1 MLLLDVSPLLGDQ
14 VQIVQKSQFKNGLK
28 FDDIV
33 LDPSITAI
41 DIPAYSCNEATSF
54 FDLSKCPKLQ
64 KIFIGF
70 RSFECVS
77 QLHIH
82 DMHELR
88 TIEFASRAFMTSV
101 DSEPS
106 GAFSVVNCE
115 KLQSIRLGPL
125 SLTHFN
131 NEFSLVNLPEL
142 TDLQIGVIGDYSSNF
157 YQMSFCVK
165 GRFDARS
172 RRVDLPKLKRIILG
186 NEAFQYSQYTYIE
199 SRWRDVGVF
208 CVDLPEL
215 ESLHIGENALM
226 GKESQDCRMVM
237 KSRERDAL
245 ANRSPEAEKVY
256 SEA

>member
-1 MLLLDVSPLLGDQ
+1 MLLLDVSPLLIDQ
-14 VQIVQKSQFKNGLK
+14 VQVIRKSQIKNGLK

-33 LDPSITAI
+33 LDPSVTTI
-41 DIPAYSCNEATSF
+41 DIPACSCNETTSF

-64 KIFIGF
+64 KISIGS

-88 TIEFASRAFMTSV
+88 TIEFASRVFMTSV
-101 DSEPS
+101 NSKPC

-115 KLQSIRLGPL
+115 KLQSIRMGPL

-142 TDLQIGVIGDYSSNF
+142 TDLQIGVLGDYSSNF
-157 YQMSFCVK
+157 YKMSFCVK
-165 GRFDARS
+165 GRFDVRS

-199 SRWRDVGVF
+199 SRW
-208 CVDLPEL
+208 
-215 ESLHIGENALM
+215 IGCARFL
-226 GKESQDCRMVM
+226 CR
-237 KSRERDAL
+237 SSGIGGDPHR
-245 ANRSPEAEKVY
+245 
-256 SEA
+256 